1 MARIGGSFP
10 FNPAGSFVVAL
21 AGGQYFYPPAGSYL
35 AAPITTATTVIQWWD
50 PVTGTWRNLFTP
62 HPISFDGYN
71 FRVINLLGTVTSVTI
86 TAGGT
91 GGTNGIGPTQ
101 TGTSLTFTAPGGN
114 GLTASG
120 YVIIGGALSAP
131 TITTAGSGFVA
142 APIILIDPPPPG
154 GIQATATA
162 AINPAT
168 GVLAAVTLVNAG
180 AGYLTPPTYYVV
192 PQFLD
197 YPGQP
202 PLPYTTSPTPPN
214 FPPGQIQN
222 LPPQI
227 WMQGLQPSFPI
238 PGGALVTS
246 GALTSSGIITGIVI
260 TRGGSLHAAAPTVAT
275 AGGALGG
282 TITLAGVIAGA
293 AANDSVNLQMFI
305 ND

>member
-1 MARIGGSFP
+1 M
-10 FNPAGSFVVAL
+10 
-21 AGGQYFYPPAGSYL
+21 
-35 AAPITTATTVIQWWD
+35 
-50 PVTGTWRNLFTP
+50 
-62 HPISFDGYN
+62 
-71 FRVINLLGTVTSVTI
+71 VTSVTI
-86 TAGGT
+86 TTAGT
-91 GGTNGIGPTQ
+91 TGTNGIGPTQ
-101 TGTSLTFTAPGGN
+101 TGTSIGFTAPGGN
-114 GLTASG
+114 GITTKG

-180 AGYLTPPTYYVV
+180 AGYLTPPNYYVV

-202 PLPYTTSPTPPN
+202 ALPYTIPLPPTPIAPN

-222 LPPQI
+222 MPPQI

-238 PGGALVTS
+238 LGGALVTS
-246 GALTSSGIITGIVI
+246 GALTGSGTLTGIVI
-260 TRGGSLHAAAPTVAT
+260 TNGGSLYAAVPTVSF
-275 AGGALGG
+275 AGGTLVG
-282 TITLAGVIAGA
+282 TPAGTAVFGGA